1 MNRHAPI
8 ARYRIHRSHGGGQG
22 ESIYTDD
29 RATAVEAAKEAG
41 VVVEDMGMRTPY
53 IYGPV
58 ADSWCIARG
67 IRPKVEWLTPE
78 REWQGSIFEAARFEL
93 DEREKAER

>member
-1 MNRHAPI
+1 MSETTKCGAMPR
-8 ARYRIHRSHGGGQG
+8 
-22 ESIYTDD
+22 
-29 RATAVEAAKEAG
+29 
-41 VVVEDMGMRTPY
+41 

-67 IRPKVEWLTPE
+67 VAPKVEWLTPS

-93 DEREKAER
+93 DEREKAERWLQRELLEASE